1 MDTPG
6 FFTASDYAGLK
17 TSKWEFY
24 YGYETDWSFTAK
36 CEGVEICR
44 IPFDKLRI
52 KDGQHFDCQGALM
65 VGIGWVIEKFGI
77 DPDEAPKAK
86 GWMKAALE
94 RSGYDLSMCSKCGL
108 PVICLPDGMPIC
120 EPCAKKEV

>member
-1 MDTPG
+1 MDTPEYY
-6 FFTASDYAGLK
+6 TASDYAGLK

-24 YGYETDWSFTAK
+24 YGYETEWSFTAK
-36 CEGVEICR
+36 HDGQEICR

-52 KDGQHFDCQGALM
+52 ENGQHFDCVRALN

-77 DPDEAPKAK
+77 DPDKTKVK
-86 GWMKAALE
+86 GWLKDALE
-94 RSGYDLSMCSKCGL
+94 RSGYDFSLCSKCGL

-120 EPCAKKEV
+120 EPCAKKGN